1 MEVLFVSIE
10 YIFLILICLIA
21 IYSIYI
27 NLKVIGDVQYN
38 LMVIFCTVLF
48 VFSAT
53 RYVTLII
60 YGDSPMYSTLE
71 SFRYFYYATSIGLT
85 GTTLSALW
93 YATPLYREKIKYPYL
108 LLMYLPF
115 ALFYLFVIIT
125 QPTTIQK
132 SSGIGYELILN
143 PPFQIYLAIVQGIF
157 VTIVILAALFGI
169 FKYKNM
175 EIRTKLILII
185 LAQILLTLDGLGS
198 FGTNINI
205 IPPFTLTEAFAFWTI
220 YYTISKPIKKFK

>member
-1 MEVLFVSIE
+1 MSIE
-10 YIFLILICLIA
+10 YVFLIVICLIA

-27 NLKVIGDVQYN
+27 NLKVIGDIQYK
-38 LMVIFCTVLF
+38 LMVIVCTVLF
-48 VFSAT
+48 IFSST

-60 YGDSPMYSTLE
+60 YGDNPMYSTLE
-71 SFRYFYYATSIGLT
+71 SFKYFYYATSIGLT

-108 LLMYLPF
+108 LLLYLPF
-115 ALFYLFVIIT
+115 ALFYLYVIIT
-125 QPTTIQK
+125 QPTTIVK
-132 SSGIGYELILN
+132 SSGIGYEIILN
-143 PPFQIYLAIVQGIF
+143 PPFQIYLAIVQGTF
-157 VTIVILAALFGI
+157 VTIVILASLIGI

-198 FGTNINI
+198 FGEGSNI
-205 IPPFTLTEAFAFWTI
+205 IPPFTLTEAFAFWSI
-220 YYTISKPIKKFK
+220 YYTISKPVKNLKSL